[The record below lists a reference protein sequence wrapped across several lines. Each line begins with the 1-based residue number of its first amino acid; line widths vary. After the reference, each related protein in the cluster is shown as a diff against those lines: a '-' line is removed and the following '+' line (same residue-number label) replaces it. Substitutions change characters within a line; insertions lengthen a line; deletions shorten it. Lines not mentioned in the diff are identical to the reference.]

1 MIEKAE
7 DGDGELLGHLM
18 LTARKVAQEQGLEKV
33 GWGENWAKKQEQLL
47 SQHYMSTCYV
57 MIVTHPGIPSG
68 CQQWSGGLP
77 VSVPSAHPRPRRS
90 PAQLAPWL
98 RLTSSLG
105 KSLFF
110 ETTFCNLLIFHGFRL
125 CFCTQG
131 LKNDFALFLPLPLPR
146 LTQSV
151 RFLCQHVLLVAWH
164 PILPIIISEH
174 VDKRG
179 LPTPSV
185 QTFREFPCIVFKD

>member
-98 RLTSSLG
+98 RLTSSPGEVSFVGDNIL
-105 KSLFF
+105 
-110 ETTFCNLLIFHGFRL
+110 
-125 CFCTQG
+125 
-131 LKNDFALFLPLPLPR
+131 
-146 LTQSV
+146 QSADIPW
-151 RFLCQHVLLVAWH
+151 F
-164 PILPIIISEH
+164 
-174 VDKRG
+174 
-179 LPTPSV
+179 
-185 QTFREFPCIVFKD
+185 

>member
-1 MIEKAE
+1 
-7 DGDGELLGHLM
+7 M
-18 LTARKVAQEQGLEKV
+18 LCNDRHASRDTEWLSTMEWRVA
-33 GWGENWAKKQEQLL
+33 
-47 SQHYMSTCYV
+47 SQCTICTS
-57 MIVTHPGIPSG
+57 
-68 CQQWSGGLP
+68 
-77 VSVPSAHPRPRRS
+77 
-90 PAQLAPWL
+90 
-98 RLTSSLG
+98 TSSEVASSTGPLAKADQFPG
-105 KSLFF
+105 EVSIF